1 MKKLLKIS
9 SLAFLLI
16 TGIACEN
23 DDQTIITAK
32 GDPQLLTPL
41 NGAAYVL
48 SPVNAANEATTV
60 VWNHADYSTQTE
72 VNYEIQVA
80 AAGSD
85 FSTYE
90 VAGNTTNRFITW
102 TVEALNGVAL
112 EAGLIPYVA
121 TDVDVRIK
129 AALGTAGE
137 VVSYSNVITLRL
149 TPYTTELPK
158 LAVPGNHQGWNPPTA
173 PRIASSGF
181 GETDYEG
188 YVWLDGEFKFVAPN
202 AAGEF
207 AWGNT
212 DYGDDGSFS
221 GVLVETGETN
231 ASTSAGYY
239 RVKANTTTLTYSVE
253 PTSWGIVGAA
263 TPGSWDNSTALTYNT
278 TSKKWEGT
286 VVMTAGEFKFR
297 ANNAWDINL
306 GGDNDDDT
314 YMNYGGPNL
323 SNGADGTYLVE
334 LNLTNPREYTYTL
347 TAQ

>member
-1 MKKLLKIS
+1 MKKILKIS

-48 SPVNAANEATTV
+48 SPENAANEATTV

-121 TDVDVRIK
+121 TDVDVK
-129 AALGTAGE
+129 
-137 VVSYSNVITLRL
+137 
-149 TPYTTELPK
+149 
-158 LAVPGNHQGWNPPTA
+158 
-173 PRIASSGF
+173 
-181 GETDYEG
+181 
-188 YVWLDGEFKFVAPN
+188 
-202 AAGEF
+202 
-207 AWGNT
+207 
-212 DYGDDGSFS
+212 
-221 GVLVETGETN
+221 VLVNYHFPAQVQGNKTN
-231 ASTSAGYY
+231 
-239 RVKANTTTLTYSVE
+239 
-253 PTSWGIVGAA
+253 
-263 TPGSWDNSTALTYNT
+263 
-278 TSKKWEGT
+278 
-286 VVMTAGEFKFR
+286 
-297 ANNAWDINL
+297 
-306 GGDNDDDT
+306 
-314 YMNYGGPNL
+314 
-323 SNGADGTYLVE
+323 
-334 LNLTNPREYTYTL
+334 
-347 TAQ
+347 